1 MNTGWHSQS
10 FNSSL
15 SPDFRGVF
23 SLQRITHSCVCR
35 SVTMATISVAGG
47 ETASSNTEHVQ
58 TDIKFTVGT
67 RKSKLALVQTDLVV
81 KALSST
87 FPEHV
92 YTIKAR
98 DTAAGDIDKLTPF
111 KDMPVKNLWTHELE
125 SLMSQG
131 ELDILVHSLKGQL
144 TLYSHP
150 TLILNQCL
158 DVPTQLPA
166 GCEIGAVLPREDP
179 RDAFVIKAGR
189 PAVGIQDLPAGSV
202 VGTSSIRR
210 TAQIALKYPH
220 LKVKDVRGNV
230 GSRLSKLDADDGP
243 YDALV
248 LAAAGLIR
256 LDLGD
261 RITQY
266 LDSKS
271 GMLHAVGQGA
281 IGIENR
287 IEDRRVQ
294 TSLAAIDHLDTH
306 LATATERS
314 LLRTLEG
321 GCSAP
326 LGVETSWVNN
336 GTEGRQLRLQA
347 IVVSV
352 DGKESAQI
360 DVTETVT
367 SKSEAEAFGISA
379 ASDIL
384 KKGADKIL
392 SEIKAKQPTTA
403 IDLKET

>member
-1 MNTGWHSQS
+1 MTT
-10 FNSSL
+10 L
-15 SPDFRGVF
+15 AV
-23 SLQRITHSCVCR
+23 I
-35 SVTMATISVAGG
+35 AG
-47 ETASSNTEHVQ
+47 ETASSNTEHPP
-58 TDIKFTVGT
+58 TDTKFNVGT

-81 KALSST
+81 KALTST
-87 FPEHV
+87 CPNHV
-92 YTIKAR
+92 YSIKAR

-125 SLMSQG
+125 TLMLEGQ
-131 ELDILVHSLKGQL
+131 LDILVHSLKGRSTPCSQTTL
-144 TLYSHP
+144 TLNH
-150 TLILNQCL
+150 CL
-158 DVPTQLPA
+158 DVPTQLPP

-189 PAVGIQDLPAGSV
+189 PALGIQDLPAGSV

-230 GSRLSKLDADDGP
+230 GTRLSKLDSDDGAF
-243 YDALV
+243 DALV

-287 IEDRRVQ
+287 SDDQRVQ
-294 TSLAAIDHLDTH
+294 TSLASIDHRETH

-326 LGVETSWVNN
+326 LGVETSWVDNDT
-336 GTEGRQLRLQA
+336 GKKLLRLQA

-352 DGKESAQI
+352 NGKESAEI
-360 DVTETVT
+360 DLTEPVR
-367 SKSEAEAFGISA
+367 SKSEAEAFGINA
-379 ASDIL
+379 ASEIL

-392 SEIKAKQPTTA
+392 AEIKAKQPTTA
-403 IDLKET
+403 IDLEET

>member
-1 MNTGWHSQS
+1 
-10 FNSSL
+10 
-15 SPDFRGVF
+15 
-23 SLQRITHSCVCR
+23 
-35 SVTMATISVAGG
+35 MATISVAGG

-131 ELDILVHSLKGQL
+131 ELDILVHSLK
-144 TLYSHP
+144 
-150 TLILNQCL
+150 